1 MKAKKAKVLKLLV
14 EDAQKFNLIYD
25 DRLEDDA
32 DAQRGEFLK
41 RFPLKFVPN
50 LKLDDYVIGTKPRG
64 TFCYWAEPGTDKWA
78 RITGASATKF
88 GIYFGKTKEDPTKRY
103 RYTKKFAGNLPLEG
117 AQGKVYKNV
126 HAQLLNLLDSGR
138 ALDFLAVDQNSLSP
152 MFKAKV
158 LSLYFKDLYLPICSQ
173 ELLRDVA
180 QDIDLDSISP
190 SEIQHQA
197 LQLRKKSP
205 VFRDWHNLKL
215 TEFLLQRVAGELE
228 GIEALEPKQ
237 PQKRTKVPNLDH
249 EPDFEELAKKAR
261 EKGEKSERYAR
272 EWEEGR
278 LVSRGLESL
287 ASRILD
293 RTKKPRYGFDF
304 ESFTTAKV
312 KRYIEVKTFSG
323 SRFFLSANELRL
335 AQDDEIGPNYYFYLV
350 TYDKKDE
357 PEGCHSFRAADVLEW
372 CQLKPQNF
380 MVVAP
385 KGFEKHDS
393 REAEDGK
400 SRKAKR

>member
-1 MKAKKAKVLKLLV
+1 MKANVLKQLV
-14 EDAQKFNLIYD
+14 KDAQKFDLIYD

-41 RFPLKFVPN
+41 RFPLKSVSNMN
-50 LKLDDYVIGTKPRG
+50 LNDYVIGINPRA

-78 RITGASATKF
+78 RITGASAMKF
-88 GIYFGKTKEDPTKRY
+88 GIYFGKTKNDPVKRY

-117 AQGKVYKNV
+117 AHSKVYKNV
-126 HAQLLNLLDSGR
+126 HEELVNLIDRGR
-138 ALDFLAVDQNSLSP
+138 ARDFVAVDQNLLSP

-158 LSLYFKDLYLPICSQ
+158 LSLYFKDLYLPICS
-173 ELLRDVA
+173 EDILREVA
-180 QDIDLDSISP
+180 QDIDFDSDSP

-197 LQLRKKSP
+197 LQLRKVSP
-205 VFRDWHNLKL
+205 VFRNWHNLKL
-215 TEFLLQRVAGELE
+215 AEFLRLRVTGELE
-228 GIEALEPKQ
+228 EIQLPETKQ
-237 PQKRTKVPNLDH
+237 AQKRKKVPNLDY
-249 EPDFEELAKKAR
+249 EPNFEELAKKAR
-261 EKGEKSERYAR
+261 EKGEKSERFAR

-278 LVSRGLESL
+278 LVSKGLGAL
-287 ASRILD
+287 ASKILD

-323 SRFFLSANELRL
+323 SRFFLSSNELRL
-335 AQDDEIGPNYYFYLV
+335 AQDDEVGPNYYFYLV
-350 TYDKKDE
+350 TYDSDGE
-357 PEGCHSFRAADVLEW
+357 PQGCSSFRAADVLDLCE
-372 CQLKPQNF
+372 LKPQNF

-393 REAEDGK
+393 REAVARMLKKG
-400 SRKAKR
+400 AT

>member
-1 MKAKKAKVLKLLV
+1 MEANLLKLLV
-14 EDAQKFNLIYD
+14 EDAQKFDLIYD
-25 DRLEDDA
+25 DWLEDDA

-41 RFPLKFVPN
+41 RFPLKSVPD
-50 LKLDDYVIGTKPRG
+50 LKIDDYVIGTKPRG

-88 GIYFGKTKEDPTKRY
+88 GIYFGRTKGDPTKRY
-103 RYTKKFAGNLPLEG
+103 RYTKKFAGDLPLEG
-117 AQGKVYKNV
+117 AQGKVYKKV
-126 HAQLLNLLDSGR
+126 RAQLLNLLDSGR
-138 ALDFLAVDQNSLSP
+138 ALDFPAVDQNPLSP

-158 LSLYFKDLYLPICSQ
+158 LSLYFKDLYLPICS
-173 ELLRDVA
+173 EDLLRDVA
-180 QDIDLDSISP
+180 QDIDFDSISP
-190 SEIQHQA
+190 SEIQHHA
-197 LQLRKKSP
+197 LRLRKKSP

-215 TEFLLQRVAGELE
+215 TEFLLRRVAGELE
-228 GIEALEPKQ
+228 GIEVPESKQ

-249 EPDFEELAKKAR
+249 EPNFDELAKKAR
-261 EKGEKSERYAR
+261 EKGEKSERFAR

-287 ASRILD
+287 VSKILD
-293 RTKKPRYGFDF
+293 RTRKPRYGFDF
-304 ESFTTAKV
+304 ESFTSAKV
-312 KRYIEVKTFSG
+312 KRYIEVKTFSS

-335 AQDDEIGPNYYFYLV
+335 AQDDEIGPNYFFYLV
-350 TYDKKDE
+350 TYDKNGE
-357 PEGCHSFRAADVLEW
+357 PEGCRSFRAADVLEQ

-400 SRKAKR
+400 LR